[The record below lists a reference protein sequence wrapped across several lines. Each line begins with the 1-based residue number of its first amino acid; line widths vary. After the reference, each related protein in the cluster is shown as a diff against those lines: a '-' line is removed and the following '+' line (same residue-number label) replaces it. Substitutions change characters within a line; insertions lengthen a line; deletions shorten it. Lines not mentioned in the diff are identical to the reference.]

1 MLPRMA
7 DGFRLSDVR
16 SMVGWLRTALRL
28 VRETSPGSLVVL
40 ALLTPLAGLLPAGIA
55 WAGKGIVDGI
65 VASDGAVTL
74 RWLGLEVGLVVA
86 LSAAQRGLGVNE
98 ALLRARLGQHVN
110 EVILGKAL
118 QLSLPQFEDAKVYDL
133 LTRARRE
140 ASSRPLSLVRRAF
153 GLAQNLV
160 ALVSYGG
167 LLVRFSPLAV
177 GVLVLAAIPAFVAE
191 TRFAGAA
198 FRLFKWRVPETRQQA
213 YLETAIAR
221 EDFVKEGKLFD
232 LGGLF
237 LGRYRAIFEKLYA
250 EDRTL
255 TLRRGAVGWA
265 VGLLST
271 AAFYG
276 AYVWIALSALSGRIT
291 LGDMTLY
298 LLLFRQGQTALSS
311 ALTSVG
317 GIYEDG
323 LYLSTLDELLALPV
337 PTPGGVATTG
347 PAPEDG
353 LRLEGVRFTYP
364 GATRPALDGVD
375 LHVRPGETLALVG
388 ANGSG
393 KTTLI
398 KLVTRLYEPQ
408 EGRLTLDGRDLRE
421 WDPAALRARFGVI
434 FQDFVR
440 WQLTAGENVGVG
452 DAGALDDAGRQESA
466 ARRGDAH
473 EVLTGLPEG
482 YHTQLGRWF
491 DNGRELS
498 GGQWQK
504 VAVSRAF
511 MRRDADILVL
521 DEPTAALDAEAEARV
536 FERVMAEAAGRM
548 TLLISHRFS
557 TVRRADRI
565 VVLDGGRVVEA
576 GDHEALLAAGGRYA
590 RLFTLQAEGYR

>member
-1 MLPRMA
+1 MA
-7 DGFRLSDVR
+7 DGFRLSDLR
-16 SMVGWLRTALRL
+16 PMAGWLRTAVRL
-28 VRETSPGSLVVL
+28 VRETSPGSLWLL
-40 ALLTPLAGLLPAGIA
+40 AALTPLAGLLPAGIA
-55 WAGKGIVDGI
+55 WAGKGIVDG
-65 VASDGAVTL
+65 VAAGDRDMML

-86 LSAAQRGLGVNE
+86 LSATQRGLGVNE
-98 ALLRARLGQHVN
+98 SLLRARLGQHVN
-110 EVILGKAL
+110 EVILRKAL

-160 ALVSYGG
+160 ALASYGG

-177 GVLVLAAIPAFVAE
+177 GVLVLAALPAFVAE

-198 FRLFKWRVPETRQQA
+198 FRLFRWRVPETRQQA

-232 LGGLF
+232 LGPLF
-237 LGRYRAIFEKLYA
+237 LGRYRAIFERLYG
-250 EDRTL
+250 EDRAL

-276 AYVWIALSALSGRIT
+276 AYGWIALSAVAGRIS

-298 LLLFRQGQTALSS
+298 LVLFRQGQA
-311 ALTSVG
+311 ALTAALGSVG

-337 PTPGGVATTG
+337 TTPGGAAVSG
-347 PAPEDG
+347 PDPADG

-364 GATRPALDGVD
+364 GASGPALDGVS

-408 EGRLTLDGRDLRE
+408 EGRITLDGRDLRE

-452 DAGALDDAGRQESA
+452 DVGALDDPARQEDA

-473 EVLTGLPEG
+473 DVLAGLPEG
-482 YHTQLGRWF
+482 YRTQLGRWF
-491 DNGRELS
+491 ENGRELS

-576 GDHEALLAAGGRYA
+576 GDHAALLASGGRYA